1 MNTNTNL
8 FWLADKHV
16 PSALKNAYKEA
27 ARDKAAGQ
35 AAYRV
40 AAALHLL
47 IDEAAFHSELQCAVK
62 EVVNSGGDVVAR
74 LLARESDV
82 LAQIE
87 AVRAEKQL
95 YKGFGFARHIEVLP
109 ILNQCSIESGQLSD
123 AITVLQ
129 SRIYGFTKQ
138 RVEAEE
144 KYKNAGLT
152 ESQIAQ
158 IGILPSLENLADWKS
173 QLAEKM
179 ARAEQIARFYRSSPD
194 YDTSLLEVTAA
205 VQAA

>member
-1 MNTNTNL
+1 MNANK
-8 FWLADKHV
+8 FWLADSQA
-16 PSALKNAYKEA
+16 PIELKAAYKESV
-27 ARDKAAGQ
+27 RDKAAVS
-35 AAYRV
+35 AVSRV
-40 AAALHLL
+40 VAALHRL
-47 IDEAAFHSELQCAVK
+47 IDEAGFHTELQNSVK
-62 EVVNSGGDVVAR
+62 EFVNGGGDVVDR
-74 LLARESDV
+74 LLTRESDV

-87 AVRAEKQL
+87 AVRAEKQI

-129 SRIYGFTKQ
+129 SRIYGFKKQ
-138 RVEAEE
+138 SEAAKE
-144 KYKNAGLT
+144 KYEKAGLT
-152 ESQIAQ
+152 ESQIEQ
-158 IGILPSLENLADWKS
+158 IGVLPSLENLADWKA
-173 QLAEKM
+173 QLAEKS

>member
-1 MNTNTNL
+1 MNTNTNP
-8 FWLADKHV
+8 FWLADKHA
-16 PSALKNAYKEA
+16 PSELKNAYKEA
-27 ARDKAAGQ
+27 TRDKAAVQ
-35 AAYRV
+35 ATYRIT
-40 AAALHLL
+40 AALHIL

-62 EVVNSGGDVVAR
+62 EVVNSGGDIVAR
-74 LLARESDV
+74 LLARESNV

-87 AVRAEKQL
+87 EVRAEKQL

-123 AITVLQ
+123 AITALE
-129 SRIYGFTKQ
+129 SKIYGFAKQ
-138 RVEAEE
+138 RDIAKE
-144 KYKNAGLT
+144 KYEKAGLT
-152 ESQIAQ
+152 ESQIEQ
-158 IGILPSLENLADWKS
+158 IGVLPSLENLADWKG

-194 YDTSLLEVTAA
+194 YDTSLLEVTVA